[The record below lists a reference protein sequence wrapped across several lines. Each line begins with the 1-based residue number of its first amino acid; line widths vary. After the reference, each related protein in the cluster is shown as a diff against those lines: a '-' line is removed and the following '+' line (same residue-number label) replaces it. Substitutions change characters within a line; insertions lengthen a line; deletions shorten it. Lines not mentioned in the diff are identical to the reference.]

1 MRDLALK
8 RHNDIK
14 KAIRKKAICK
24 HAYGW
29 EYYDNL
35 HQYSKNKIHCSC
47 PMCASK
53 TNDKVNKSKG
63 PVADRKPGFCGRVPM
78 TDKRLGKNW
87 KVSDRRKIDS
97 LNNRLKEYLFDKAV

>member
-8 RHNDIK
+8 RHNDVK
-14 KAIRKKAICK
+14 KAIRKKEICK

-35 HQYSKNKIHCSC
+35 HQYSKNKIDCSC

-53 TNDKVNKSKG
+53 TNDKVHKSKG
-63 PVADRKPGFCGRVPM
+63 PVFPRRGRRVPM

-87 KVSDRRKIDS
+87 KVSDRRKINS
-97 LNNRLKEYLFDKAV
+97 LDNKLEEYYFERV

>member
-8 RHNDIK
+8 RHNDVK
-14 KAIRKKAICK
+14 KAIRKKEICK

-47 PMCASK
+47 SGCSPK
-53 TNDKVNKSKG
+53 TNDKVYKSKG
-63 PVADRKPGFCGRVPM
+63 PVFPGKDYRIPM

-87 KVSDRRKIDS
+87 KISDIRKINS
-97 LNNRLKEYLFDKAV
+97 LDNKLEEYYFE